1 MYMECAATLSYN
13 PFSCMKTKTTSP
25 TCAGK
30 LKILSDSTRLGVLE
44 ALMAG
49 PKNVGELMEQ
59 LDVEQSLLSHHLAV
73 LRDNGLVEATREG
86 KAMMYQLPEGVAD
99 STAGKAINL
108 GCCKI
113 SFD

>member
-1 MYMECAATLSYN
+1 
-13 PFSCMKTKTTSP
+13 MKTKNTSP
-25 TCAGK
+25 TCASK
-30 LKILSDSTRLGVLE
+30 LKILSDTTRLGVLE
-44 ALMAG
+44 VLMTGA
-49 PKNVGELMEQ
+49 KNVGELMEE
-59 LDVEQSLLSHHLAV
+59 LDVEQSLLSHHLAI

-86 KAMMYQLPEGVAD
+86 KTIIYRLAESVSA

>member
-1 MYMECAATLSYN
+1 MKIKNTPPSCAS
-13 PFSCMKTKTTSP
+13 
-25 TCAGK
+25 K
-30 LKILSDSTRLGVLE
+30 LKVLSDPTRLAVLE

-59 LDVEQSLLSHHLAV
+59 LKVEQSLLSHHLAV
-73 LRDNGLVEATREG
+73 LRDNALVEATREG
-86 KAMMYQLPEGVAD
+86 KTMIYQLPEQVTD
-99 STAGKAINL
+99 STSGKAINL

>member
-1 MYMECAATLSYN
+1 
-13 PFSCMKTKTTSP
+13 MKTRITSP
-25 TCAGK
+25 TCASK
-30 LKILSDSTRLGVLE
+30 LKILSDATRLGVLE
-44 ALMAG
+44 ALMTG

-73 LRDNGLVEATREG
+73 LRDHGLVEATREG
-86 KAMMYQLPEGVAD
+86 KTMLYRLPEGVSD

>member
-1 MYMECAATLSYN
+1 
-13 PFSCMKTKTTSP
+13 MKSKVASP
-25 TCAGK
+25 SCAGK
-30 LKILSDSTRLGVLE
+30 LKVLSDSTRLGVLE
-44 ALMAG
+44 SLMTG

-73 LRDNGLVEATREG
+73 LREHGLVEATREG
-86 KAMMYQLPEGVAD
+86 KTMIYQLPENVSD
-99 STAGKAINL
+99 STVGKAINL

>member
-1 MYMECAATLSYN
+1 MECAANLSYN
-13 PFSCMKTKTTSP
+13 PFSFMKTKTASP
-25 TCAGK
+25 TCASK

-44 ALMAG
+44 ALMTG

-86 KAMMYQLPEGVAD
+86 KAMMYRLPEGVAD

-113 SFD
+113 SFE